1 MVDEYVP
8 PGVVE
13 NLALHVDHRE
23 VPVPKSD
30 DGLEVAQLTGQ
41 EGPEGSLQAG
51 SGRLDKKKYFLLTCV
66 TFPNSFLVQ

>member
-51 SGRLDKKKYFLLTCV
+51 SGRLDKKKVFFIDLCNL
-66 TFPNSFLVQ
+66 P